1 MCTDSA
7 GLSKGVV
14 VIVDISNLVDSGM
27 SFFRDQTLWA
37 VLIAVLIGG
46 FIYWKPKAVFK
57 LAMAALV
64 LGAIIYV
71 VMFLVDLTSQGIS
84 GTKKF
89 TTTPSDE
96 TK

>member
-37 VLIAVLIGG
+37 VLIVVLIGG

-71 VMFLVDLTSQGIS
+71 VMFLVNLTSQGIS
-84 GTKKF
+84 DTKKF

>member
-1 MCTDSA
+1 MR
-7 GLSKGVV
+7 
-14 VIVDISNLVDSGM
+14 
-27 SFFRDQTLWA
+27 FFRDQTLWA

-46 FIYWKPKAVFK
+46 FIYWKHKGVFK

-71 VMFLVDLTSQGIS
+71 VMFLVNLTSQGIS
-84 GTKKF
+84 ETQKF

>member
-7 GLSKGVV
+7 GLSKGVE
-14 VIVDISNLVDSGM
+14 VIVDIDHLVDSGM
-27 SFFRDQTLWA
+27 RFFRDQTLWA

-71 VMFLVDLTSQGIS
+71 VMFLVNLTSQGIS
-84 GTKKF
+84 ETQKF